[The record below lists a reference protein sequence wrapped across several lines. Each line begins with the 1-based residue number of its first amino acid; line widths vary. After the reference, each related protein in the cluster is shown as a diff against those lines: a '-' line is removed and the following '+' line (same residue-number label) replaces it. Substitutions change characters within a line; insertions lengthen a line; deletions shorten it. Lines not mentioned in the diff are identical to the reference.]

1 MQTRQYDMSK
11 WYWILGHLNDQLW
24 FRAALFCVIAI
35 FTALVALLVK
45 DYIPENL
52 ARKIGAE
59 AVDSI
64 LQIIASSMLVVT
76 VFSLNTMVSAYATA
90 SASATPRATELL
102 RQDSTAQNALSTFIG
117 AFLYSLVGIIAL
129 RIDVYGESGRLVL
142 FVATLGV
149 IFVVI
154 AVLLRWINHLGRLGR
169 VGETINM
176 VEKATKKAI
185 EQRME
190 KPCLGGIR
198 LENYKPKAAHHAVT
212 HPNIGFIQHIDM
224 EQLSRLS
231 EKHNLDLFIQ
241 TPPGYF
247 NDSHL
252 PIVYSSMP
260 LSIDE
265 EHTIHSAF
273 SISDD
278 RAFDQDPRYGL
289 TVLSEIASRALSPAM
304 NDPGTAIDVIC
315 TAVRLLAPWV
325 RPEEKKAEVFFPRV
339 HVPAIPT
346 EDLFKDIFMPISRD
360 GAHIM
365 EVGIRLQKAYAS
377 LASMGDDKC
386 KEMAR
391 IHSALTLKQALPTLA
406 LKEDKDL
413 IKSYAL
419 A

>member
-1 MQTRQYDMSK
+1 MSK
-11 WYWILGHLNDQLW
+11 WRWILGHLNDKLW
-24 FRAALFCVIAI
+24 FRATLFCVIGI
-35 FTALVALLVK
+35 FTALFALLVK
-45 DYIPENL
+45 DYIPEDF

-76 VFSLNTMVSAYATA
+76 VFSLNTMVTAYATV
-90 SASATPRATELL
+90 SASATPRATKLL
-102 RQDSTAQNALSTFIG
+102 LKDTTAQNALSTFIG
-117 AFLYSLVGIIAL
+117 AFLFSLVGIIAL
-129 RIDVYGESGRLVL
+129 RIGVYGESGRLIL
-142 FVATLGV
+142 FMATLGV

-154 AVLLRWINHLGRLGR
+154 TVLLRWISHLGRLGR
-169 VGETINM
+169 VEETINM

-198 LENYKPKAAHHAVT
+198 LENYKPKAAHHPVT
-212 HPNIGFIQHIDM
+212 HPNIGFIQHIDIA
-224 EQLSRLS
+224 QLSRLS

-241 TPPGYF
+241 TPTGYF
-247 NDSHL
+247 NDSHS
-252 PIVYSSMP
+252 PIAYSSMP
-260 LSIDE
+260 LSADE
-265 EHTIHSAF
+265 EHTIRSAF

-278 RAFDQDPRYGL
+278 RSFDQDPRYGL
-289 TVLSEIASRALSPAM
+289 IVLSEIASRALSPAM
-304 NDPGTAIDVIC
+304 NDPGTAVEVIS

-325 RPEEKKAEVFFPRV
+325 RQDKKKAEILFPRV
-339 HVPAIPT
+339 YVPPVHT
-346 EDLFKDIFMPISRD
+346 ENLFKDIFMPISRD

-377 LASMGDDKC
+377 LASMGDEKC

-391 IHSALTLKQALPTLA
+391 IHSALIRKRALSSLA

-413 IKSYAL
+413 IESYAL
-419 A
+419 T